1 MPTLNSSRLEDR
13 EAFLLFPSP
22 SWEPRVFVSIEK
34 EEKLMLEQNLICQQQ
49 IGVGFC
55 QYSVDIFPPL
65 AINLYIEQNIFSRE
79 VA

>member
-22 SWEPRVFVSIEK
+22 SWDPRVFVSIEK

-55 QYSVDIFPPL
+55 QYSVDIFL
-65 AINLYIEQNIFSRE
+65 RCNLYIEQNIFGRE